1 MTEVARDE
9 KIQIEKIETSLF
21 GTNAYIVVCR
31 TIQDSVL
38 IDAPGESLK
47 ILERLKETN
56 PKYILI
62 THSHMDHTGALQ
74 ELIARLNIPVAAHPS
89 DAQRLP
95 VSCDVSLNDGDVI
108 SFGKVKL
115 KVLHTPGHTPGSVCF
130 LKDKYLLSGDTI
142 FPGGPGKTNTPE
154 AFKQIIESLK
164 EKILTLPDDV
174 LIFPGHGESTVLKKE
189 KEEFAVFSSSSHSP
203 NLFGDVLWLQS

>member
-9 KIQIEKIETSLF
+9 KIQIERIETSPF

-31 TIQDSVL
+31 ATQDCVL
-38 IDAPGESLK
+38 IDAPGGFLK
-47 ILERLKETN
+47 ILERLKNTS
-56 PKYILI
+56 PRYILI

-74 ELIARLNIPVAAHPS
+74 ELKARLNIPVAAHPS
-89 DAQRLP
+89 DAPRLP

-108 SFGKVKL
+108 AFGKTEL

-142 FPGGPGKTNTPE
+142 FPAGPGKTSSPQ
-154 AFKQIIESLK
+154 AFRQIIKSLK
-164 EKILTLPDDV
+164 EKIFILPDDV
-174 LIFPGHGESTVLKKE
+174 LILPGHGESTVLKKE
-189 KEEFAVFSSSSHSP
+189 KEEFAVFSSRSHSP
-203 NLFGDVLWLQS
+203 NLFGDILWLQS